1 MLRSFPR
8 CVLAVQLFA
17 IVGLVCGLCVQWQC
31 AALRA
36 G

>member
-1 MLRSFPR
+1 VRQPVR
-8 CVLAVQLFA
+8 LFA
-17 IVGLVCGLCVQWQC
+17 IVGLVCGFCAQWQC